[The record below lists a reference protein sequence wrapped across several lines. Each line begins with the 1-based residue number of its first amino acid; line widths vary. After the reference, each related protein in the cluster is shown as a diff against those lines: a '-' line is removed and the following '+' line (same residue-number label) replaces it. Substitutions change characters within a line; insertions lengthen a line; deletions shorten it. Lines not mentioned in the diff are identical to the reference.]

1 MKTVQIITIGGIAL
15 ILAACGNPKDAT
27 KSNFSKSIQSYLD
40 TQHGLCAAI
49 PAMEVPFTLEN
60 KGGFNTQAKK
70 RADALVNAGLLTKQD
85 TEIKA
90 TFGNRMEPATE
101 YQVSD
106 SGKKHLT
113 PKAADTLGRQDA
125 FCSGKYVMVDVD
137 NFTEPSDMMG
147 MKVARVNFR
156 YKVDG
161 LADWT
166 KSEALR
172 ADFKNVADQSQ
183 GDIEGKAT
191 LILTNNGWI
200 HERLFKQ

>member
-1 MKTVQIITIGGIAL
+1 MGGLAL

-27 KSNFSKSIQSYLD
+27 KSNFSKSIQAYLD
-40 TQHGLCAAI
+40 TQHGLCAAL

-60 KGGFNTQAKK
+60 KGGFNADAKK
-70 RADALVNAGLLTKQD
+70 RADALVDAGLLTKRD

-90 TFGNRMEPATE
+90 MFGNRMEPATE

-106 SGKKHLT
+106 FGKTHLT

-147 MKVARVNFR
+147 MKVFRVNYR

-161 LADWT
+161 IADWA

-172 ADFKNVADQSQ
+172 TSYKNIAEQSK
-183 GDIEGKAT
+183 GDIKSKAA